1 MATDQ
6 PTGKDLITCYQFGI
20 ACTQNTGT
28 VYAIVYPLS
37 PSSSPHPSLSL
48 LLYITIAQES
58 TSFCLCNVIHGSHSL
73 QMPRQYSQEI
83 ASCSH
88 S

>member
-28 VYAIVYPLS
+28 VYVIVYPLS
-37 PSSSPHPSLSL
+37 PSSSPHLSLSL

-58 TSFCLCNVIHGSHSL
+58 TSFCLCNLIHGSHSYKCPDSI
-73 QMPRQYSQEI
+73 PRK
-83 ASCSH
+83 
-88 S
+88 

>member
-28 VYAIVYPLS
+28 VYVIVYPLS
-37 PSSSPHPSLSL
+37 PSSSPHLSLSPPM
-48 LLYITIAQES
+48 LYI
-58 TSFCLCNVIHGSHSL
+58 SL
-73 QMPRQYSQEI
+73 LRKDQHHFVYVM
-83 ASCSH
+83 
-88 S
+88 